1 MAQAV
6 IMPKLGQAMEDATI
20 VKWHKKEGDQVK
32 KGEVLFE
39 IETEKAVLEAESFHE
54 GTLLKILVREQ
65 EAARVLSP
73 VAYVGKPGEKLPE
86 IPAALP
92 TASSP
97 PPSAVSRPEQPVKPR
112 TASAA
117 AMPEPA
123 RVTPGPTHIH
133 GQGAEAVV
141 PRKLAISPRAKALAR
156 ASVINPANIRG
167 TGPNGRIIE
176 RDVKAYLEEKR
187 YDQIKITPAAKRLA
201 ADEDIDIL
209 NVSGA
214 GESLRITARDIQR
227 AIAEKPRK
235 MSKMRQVI
243 AKRLTESFT
252 TTPHF
257 YVTVS
262 ADMTELLAFRQELKE
277 RGESYTVTDFILE
290 AVILSL
296 LEFPALNSVTD
307 GAVVRWHG
315 SVALGVAVGLDDG
328 LVVPVIRSS
337 ENLNMRELHES
348 AGALA
353 AKARSGKL
361 TPDEM
366 TGSTFTVSNMGMM
379 DVENF
384 TAIINPGESAIL
396 AVASTMQCPVAIN
409 GRVEARSMMKMTLS
423 SDHRIVDGATAAA
436 FINAVKHK
444 LEDMELWKSLT

>member
-65 EAARVLSP
+65 EAAQVLSP

-97 PPSAVSRPEQPVKPR
+97 PPSAVSRPEQSVKPR

-133 GQGAEAVV
+133 RQGAEAVV

-176 RDVKAYLEEKR
+176 RDVKAYLQEKR
-187 YDQIKITPAAKRLA
+187 YDQIRITPAAKRLA

-315 SVALGVAVGLDDG
+315 SVALGMAVGLDDG